1 MSKNIIIDWQRDSLI
16 VASGETRGGSV
27 VIDGL
32 SEQHIGQADAD
43 HREKTHHPTAKQSTA
58 EGDTQPLVS
67 DDAAQ
72 ALERAIDELGLR
84 KRDATVIV
92 SRDLVEVRTISIPR
106 IEPAELPD
114 VIRFQAQRQ
123 LANMG
128 DSWTLD
134 YVLLPDAP
142 GQEMLTAL
150 VGAISGATL
159 QSIESACEQAG
170 ITLAHV
176 ALRPIEIA
184 RFAVAS
190 GELPG
195 VEPALI
201 MCMSQQHADLLI
213 LGQGQV
219 VQVRSTRLPAQ
230 TSQWQDT
237 LSGELRRSLMA
248 ASVQLGNQPVTR
260 ALLLAGPTAAENVGD
275 LLASLLDCP
284 IALLDPA
291 ELLSDQIPQRR
302 ALADHSAHRIAG
314 IAGSLSLATAPASAK
329 IDFKAPKKRPPPQ
342 NHTRTYVLTV
352 AAALLLIVGGGT
364 WWYGIQREL
373 DDQLARYRSLAD
385 SKKPDIVAA
394 EQRVAQVQEIDRF
407 LQASPNWLNE
417 MAYMA
422 QRMPPAEKV
431 LMGEPSFTI
440 LNDGSGRITVPVA
453 VDSSATI
460 GDFENSLRD
469 GQHGV
474 AGRNSTQLNTADGE
488 LYKWRVEQAIT
499 VTGSGWDLVSQLD
512 TSRSAGQ
519 NSDSQTPAVQ
529 PEN

>member
-1 MSKNIIIDWQRDSLI
+1 MSKHIIIDWQRDSLV
-16 VASGETRGGSV
+16 VAVGETRDGGV

-32 SEQHIGQADAD
+32 SEQRIRHSETDR
-43 HREKTHHPTAKQSTA
+43 RESTEPAAA
-58 EGDTQPLVS
+58 EGDSQSLIN

-72 ALERAIDELGLR
+72 ALERAVDELGLR

-106 IEPAELPD
+106 IDPVELPD

-134 YVLLPDAP
+134 YVLLPEAP
-142 GQEMLTAL
+142 AQEMLTAL
-150 VGAISGATL
+150 VAAISGATL
-159 QSIESACEQAG
+159 QSIEAACERAG

-195 VEPALI
+195 AEPSLVV
-201 MCMSQQHADLLI
+201 CMSQQHADLLI

-230 TSQWQDT
+230 TSQWQAT

-248 ASVQLGNQPVTR
+248 ASVQLGNQPVTQ
-260 ALLLAGPTAAENVGD
+260 ALLIAAPTVAEHVSD
-275 LLASLLDCP
+275 LLADLLGCH
-284 IALLDPA
+284 IAWVDPTN
-291 ELLSDQIPQRR
+291 LMSDNIPQRR
-302 ALADHSAHRIAG
+302 AVAEHSAQRIAG
-314 IAGSLSLATAPASAK
+314 IAGSLGLVSAPVNTK
-329 IDFKAPKKRPPPQ
+329 IDFKDPKKRPPQQ
-342 NHTRTYVLTV
+342 NHTRTYLL
-352 AAALLLIVGGGT
+352 AATAAVLLIVGGVT
-364 WWYGIQREL
+364 WWYGVQSEL
-373 DDQLARYRSLAD
+373 DDQLARYRAIAD
-385 SKKPDIVAA
+385 SKKTEIEQA
-394 EQRVAQVQEIDRF
+394 ELRVAQVREIDRF
-407 LQASPNWLNE
+407 LQASPNWLDQ

-422 QRMPPAEKV
+422 QQMPPAEKV

-440 LNDGSGRITVPVA
+440 LPDGSGRITMPVA

-469 GQHGV
+469 EQHVV
-474 AGRNSTQLNTADGE
+474 AGRNSTQLVTAAGD
-488 LYKWRVEQAIT
+488 LYKWRVDQAIT

-519 NSDSQTPAVQ
+519 KTDAVTPETH